1 MSDELTPMM
10 RQYRQVKS
18 QLPQNTIL
26 FFRLG
31 DFYEMFFED
40 AKEAARILDI
50 TLTRRQKVPMCGVP
64 YHSAD
69 QYLARLIRAGK
80 KVAVC
85 DQVEDPAKAKGIV
98 RREITNIVSPGAVM
112 SETLLDSNRNNYLA
126 GLYETGGVMA
136 AAFLDLSTGE
146 FWGEESGGAEGLRD
160 TLLRFAPSECVM
172 PADQARNDS
181 SPLRRLIDSLPGI
194 LVTPYDEWTF
204 EGETAADSLSR
215 HFNTQS
221 LAGFGLDGRAALIGA
236 AGGALHYASVFLR
249 RNLAH
254 VRRLQVRSSADFL
267 VMDEATRANLDLVQ
281 SREVPRTSIEA
292 GRGAPGATLL
302 GTLDA
307 TCTPMGARKLRDW
320 ILRPLIA
327 IDAIRKRLDAVETLV
342 SDRTLLRELRDV
354 FADIRDLERLVARL
368 GTGGNARDMRGL
380 GQSLS
385 ALPRVKNLLAGCA
398 NPLLRELSDQVSPL
412 PDLAALIERAIVD
425 EPPIPVKEGG
435 IIRRGYHAELD
446 ELRDLAAQGR
456 TWLAEYQASEQQ
468 RTGIKTLKVRHNSVF
483 GYYIELSR
491 GQAENAPA
499 EYVRKQTLVN
509 AERYITPQLKEY
521 ENKIVGAQDR
531 AMAIEYDLFLELRAA
546 CAREGEAIQASA
558 GALAAMDVL
567 AAFAERA
574 LALRYARPAVT
585 DSARILIRDGRH
597 PVVEQMP
604 GADRFVPNDILLD
617 GGENRLIL
625 LTGPNMAGKSTF
637 IRQVAVI
644 VIMAQVGSFVPAASA
659 EIGVVDRVFTR
670 VGASDD
676 LARGRSTFMVEMQET
691 ANILNNATARSL
703 VVLDEIGRGTST
715 FDGIS
720 IAWAVAENLH
730 DRIRAKTLFAT
741 HYHELTDLALTLKGV
756 RNYNVLVREAGDK
769 IVFLRKIV
777 PGSADKSYG
786 IQVARLAGLPGEV
799 IDRAKEILLNLEEG
813 EFADSGQPKLARHRP
828 RKEAFDKM
836 QLTLFD
842 LSNPPDGKAGK
853 Q

>member
-1 MSDELTPMM
+1 MM
-10 RQYRQVKS
+10 RQYRHVKS
-18 QLPQNTIL
+18 KLPPNTIL

-85 DQVEDPAKAKGIV
+85 DQMEDPAQAKGIV
-98 RREITNIVSPGAVM
+98 RREITGIVSPGAVM
-112 SETLLDSNRNNYLA
+112 NDALLESNRNNYLA
-126 GLYETGGVMA
+126 GLYETGGTMA

-146 FWGEESGGAEGLRD
+146 FWGEESDAAEVLRD
-160 TLLRFAPSECVM
+160 TLLRVQPSECVM
-172 PADQARNDS
+172 PADQAHNDG
-181 SPLRRLIDSLPGI
+181 SPLRALLAPLPKV
-194 LVTPYDEWTF
+194 LVTPYDDWTF
-204 EGETAADSLSR
+204 EGDTAADSLAR
-215 HFNTQS
+215 HFKTQS
-221 LAGFGLDGRAALIGA
+221 LSGFGLDGHTALIGA

-249 RNLAH
+249 RDLSH
-254 VRRLQVRSSADFL
+254 VSRLQVRNSADFL

-281 SREVPRTSIEA
+281 SREVPRTSFEA
-292 GRGAPGATLL
+292 GRGQNAECTTLL
-302 GTLDA
+302 ATLDA
-307 TCTPMGARKLRDW
+307 TCTPMGARRLRDW

-327 IDAIRKRLDAVETLV
+327 TEPIQARLDAVETLA
-342 SDRTLLRELRDV
+342 SDRALLRSLRET
-354 FADIRDLERLVARL
+354 FAEIRDLERLIARL
-368 GTGGNARDMRGL
+368 GTGGNARDLRGL
-380 GQSLS
+380 GQSL
-385 ALPRVKNLLAGCA
+385 AILPRIRELLAGCK
-398 NPLLRELSDQVSPL
+398 NPLLCELAGQILPM

-425 EPPIPVKEGG
+425 EPPIPIKEGG

-456 TWLAEYQASEQQ
+456 NWLADYQASEQQ

-491 GQAENAPA
+491 GQAENAPP

-521 ENKIVGAQDR
+521 ENKIVGAQNR
-531 AMAIEYDLFLELRAA
+531 AMAIEYELFLELRAA
-546 CAREGEAIQASA
+546 AARETAAIQASA
-558 GALAAMDVL
+558 GALAVMDVL
-567 AAFAERA
+567 TAFADRA
-574 LALRYARPAVT
+574 LALRYTRPVVT
-585 DSARILIRDGRH
+585 DSPRILIKDGRH

-604 GADRFVPNDILLD
+604 GADRFVPNDILMD
-617 GGENRLIL
+617 GEGNRLIL

-644 VIMAQVGSFVPAASA
+644 VIMAQIGSFVPAASA

-756 RNYNVLVREAGDK
+756 RNYNVIVREVEDK

-786 IQVARLAGLPGEV
+786 IQVARLAGLPREV
-799 IDRAKEILLNLEEG
+799 IERSKEILLNLEEG
-813 EFADSGQPKLARHRP
+813 EFAESGQPKLARQRP
-828 RKEAFDKM
+828 RKEAPGRM

-842 LSNPPDGKAGK
+842 LSNLANGKTGK
-853 Q
+853 R